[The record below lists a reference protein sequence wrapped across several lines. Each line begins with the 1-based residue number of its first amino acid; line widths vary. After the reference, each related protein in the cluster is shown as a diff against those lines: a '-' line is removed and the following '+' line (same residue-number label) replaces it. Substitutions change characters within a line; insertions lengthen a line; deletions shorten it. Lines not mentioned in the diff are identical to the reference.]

1 MNNIDKDCVI
11 ISIKQYG
18 NYKLLIG
25 LSTFVI
31 KVYDLRSYDYIDKI
45 KVYNLNSMIYLKNGK
60 IFTGS
65 HDVNIRMFNI
75 YSGDCTYRILEHK
88 YSVNCFIQ
96 FNDGRVLSGAS
107 DGFIKVW

>member
-18 NYKLLIG
+18 NYKLLIA

-31 KVYDLRSYDYIDKI
+31 KVYDLRSYDYIDKS
-45 KVYNLNSMIYLKNGK
+45 YNLNSMIDLKNGK

-65 HDVNIRMFNI
+65 HDGYN
-75 YSGDCTYRILEHK
+75 RI
-88 YSVNCFIQ
+88 F
-96 FNDGRVLSGAS
+96 
-107 DGFIKVW
+107 